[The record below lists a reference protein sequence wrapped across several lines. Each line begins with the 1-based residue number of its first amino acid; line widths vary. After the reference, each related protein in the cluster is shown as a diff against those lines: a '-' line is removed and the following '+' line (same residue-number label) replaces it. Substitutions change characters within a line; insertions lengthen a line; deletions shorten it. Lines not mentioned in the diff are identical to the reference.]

1 MYKVTNKFREQVYSG
16 EALYRANL
24 TINGIE
30 IPNEQIAKITIK
42 DPIID
47 TSVENFYLGSFIA
60 KTIKIKFKNL
70 DNINI
75 ESGSNVYLEIGQ
87 LIDEE
92 YEYVPIGYFLIDE
105 LDENYYTT
113 CEIICYDYSLLFKP
127 SIDYSPVFKDGK
139 ATIEE
144 ILKYICNYFNVEL
157 GDYPDINNDVEIGV
171 YDSTISG
178 KQWISYIAE
187 IKGCNAKIDRNGV
200 LQLIPFNDVP
210 DVTIN
215 ALESAEFEIGEKYKI
230 SKVIYFDALR
240 NYTFG
245 DDTGNILYIRQDN
258 PFIVDNNVVQ
268 NVYNNLLAITKT
280 DKGEEIV
287 INNNNE
293 VENVSIQ
300 LFGDT
305 YQERVEYNLV
315 YEDNP
320 TFYEDNKL
328 IYRITPTK
336 DNPSNIETV
345 SGVIT
350 IINRSEITD
359 PEDEN
364 YHYDE
369 YEINLGNVELLKY
382 GKIQDKIYLSDNI
395 WYYTNY
401 FTKIDNYNGE
411 EIDSDIIYSTTG
423 CLDRGATIYY
433 YNKNNTAMEI
443 PTEELV
449 QQLNAINNM
458 RLYDGINIIET
469 QIESGIKPILY
480 SKYIIPIDFTLY
492 SIKNKNYGDISLDAY
507 DVIDYTLGEDE
518 QGNLRHYLTYND
530 NVTTYE
536 MNIMTE
542 ISTQIPTKQ
551 KEVTTN
557 VVGGDTPT
565 RIKMLKT
572 KLDYVNNQIEM
583 MVKEQEDITS
593 VLNQVLIDVNL
604 TKDTFQITGGNNLI
618 KNSQFLYD
626 DPETTDEQGNKSRL
640 YWEFENNGSMPF
652 NNLGNGYDS
661 SLIGQT
667 VATAKIQ
674 LRDEIAS
681 TTSRNIIN
689 LKTNQVYT
697 LTYMYKQDDLTTTR
711 IQLIENVSGKS
722 IYDKTY
728 SGNQNEFKSEKFQFI
743 AKDTAYVFKITTTTT
758 SGENDKGYFYLYDLM
773 LNSGDEKAWELA
785 IGEIYSTVIQLSQ
798 LGLQIFTNEK
808 EIATLLTSE
817 GFEVVKYQN
826 NKIGDIVT
834 QFTIKGLKTNIAE
847 TNQVHTGN
855 YVMRELTINN
865 REHHVEYFKD

>member
-1 MYKVTNKFREQVYSG
+1 MYKVSNKFREQAYSG
-16 EALYRANL
+16 EALYNANL
-24 TINGIE
+24 TINGKE
-30 IPNEQIAKITIK
+30 VPTEQIAKITIK

-47 TSVENFYLGSFIA
+47 TSVENFYLGSFIG
-60 KTIKIKFKNL
+60 KTITIKFKNL
-70 DNINI
+70 DGIDI
-75 ESGSNVYLEIGQ
+75 ISGATVYLEIGQ

-105 LDENYYTT
+105 LQENYYTT
-113 CEIICYDYSLLFKP
+113 CEITCIDYSVLFKP
-127 SIDYSPVFKDGK
+127 SVDYSPVFENGK
-139 ATIEE
+139 ATIED
-144 ILKYICNYFNVEL
+144 ILKYICNYFNVDL
-157 GDYPDINNDVEIGV
+157 GEYPDVNNDVEVGV

-187 IKGCNAKIDRNGV
+187 IKGCNAKIDRNGA

-215 ALESAEFEIGEKYKI
+215 ALESASWELGEKYKI
-230 SKVIYFDALR
+230 SKVVYFDAIR

-245 DDTGNILYIRQDN
+245 DDTDNTLYIRQDN

-268 NVYNNLLAITKT
+268 NIYNNVLAITKT
-280 DKGEEIV
+280 DKDKEI
-287 INNNNE
+287 IIDNE
-293 VENVSIQ
+293 NHVEKVSIQ

-305 YQERVEYNLV
+305 YQERNE
-315 YEDNP
+315 
-320 TFYEDNKL
+320 
-328 IYRITPTK
+328 YRIIYDDNSVIYDDTQLIFRTTPTVE
-336 DNPSNIETV
+336 NPSNIETING
-345 SGVIT
+345 SFT
-350 IINRSEITD
+350 IINRSETTD
-359 PEDEN
+359 PEAED

-369 YEINLGNVELLKY
+369 YEIDLGNVELLKY
-382 GKIQDKIYLSDNI
+382 KKIQDKIYLSDNV

-411 EIDSDIIYSTTG
+411 EIASDIYYSTTG
-423 CLDRGATIYY
+423 GLDRGATVYY
-433 YNKNNTAMEI
+433 YDPNNQPQEI

-458 RLYDGINIIET
+458 TLYDGINIIET
-469 QIESGIKPILY
+469 ISDNELLPTLY
-480 SKYIIPIDFTLY
+480 SKYIIPIEFVLY
-492 SIKNKNYGDISLDAY
+492 SVKNKNYGDISLDAY
-507 DVIDYTLGEDE
+507 DVIDFTLGEDE
-518 QGNLRHYLTYND
+518 NHNLIHYLTYND

-542 ISTQIPTKQ
+542 INTQIPTKQ

-557 VVGGDTPT
+557 VIGGDTPT
-565 RIKMLKT
+565 RIKMLKSR
-572 KLDYVNNQIEM
+572 LDYVNNQIELM
-583 MVKEQEDITS
+583 AKEQEDITS

-626 DPETTDEQGNKSRL
+626 DPETTDEQGNKSRM
-640 YWEFENNGSMPF
+640 YWEFENNGNMPF

-661 SLIGQT
+661 SLIGKT

-674 LRDEIAS
+674 LRDEIAT
-681 TTSRNIIN
+681 TTSRNILN
-689 LKTNQVYT
+689 LKTEQVYT
-697 LTYMYKQDDLTTTR
+697 MTYSYTQDELTTTR
-711 IQLIENVSGKS
+711 VQLIENISGKS
-722 IYDKTY
+722 IFDKTY
-728 SGNQNEFKSEKFQFI
+728 NSEQNDFVNEKFQFI

-758 SGENDKGYFYLYDLM
+758 TGETDKGYFYLYDLM
-773 LNSGDEKAWELA
+773 LNSGDEKSWELA

-798 LGLQIFTNEK
+798 LGIQIFTNEK

-826 NKIGDIVT
+826 GKVGDIVT
-834 QFTIKGLKTNIAE
+834 QFTIKGLKTDIAE
-847 TNQVHTGN
+847 ANQVHTGN